1 MHGSGLLVMGLAG
14 LLLGVGS
21 VVLLLGSGREQR
33 QQVGRSL
40 AAVGGMRVGGLTAGA
55 PPAASF
61 TDRVLLPAVRR
72 LARLGA
78 RLSPSGAA
86 AKLQRRLD
94 LAGNPRGYDLQQLM
108 GAKALGLLVFAL
120 GGLWFGA
127 NGGPLRGLLFA
138 AAAGA
143 AGFFLPDLLLYNV
156 GTKRQQKVQDTL
168 PDALDLL
175 TISVEAGLGFDGA
188 LAQVARN
195 TDGPLAG
202 EFFRLLQEMQIG
214 KTRADAFRAMSG
226 RTEVAELRGFSSSIV
241 QADTLGIPIA
251 NVLRQQ
257 AAEMRLKRMQRAE
270 EKAMKVPVKILFPTV
285 LFILP
290 ALFVVVLGPG
300 AIAILKL
307 FGGS

>member
-1 MHGSGLLVMGLAG
+1 MSSDVLLVLGLSG

-21 VVLLLGSGREQR
+21 VVLLVSSARGQR
-33 QQVGRSL
+33 QAVGRSL
-40 AAVGGMRVGGLTAGA
+40 AAIGGMNVGGRALGPAA
-55 PPAASF
+55 PASF
-61 TDRVLLPAVRR
+61 TDRALLPAVRR
-72 LARLGA
+72 MATLGT

-94 LAGNPRGYDLQQLM
+94 LAGNPRGYDLQQVL
-108 GAKALGLLVFAL
+108 GAKGVGLVVLGI

-127 NGGPLRGLLFA
+127 SSSPARGLLFGLL
-138 AAAGA
+138 AGA
-143 AGFFLPDLLLYNV
+143 VGFFLPDVLLYNA
-156 GTKRQQKVQDTL
+156 GIKRQQKIQDTL

-214 KTRADAFRAMSG
+214 KTRADAFRAMSS
-226 RTEVAELRGFSSSIV
+226 RTEVAELRGFASSIV
-241 QADTLGIPIA
+241 QADTLGIPVA

-290 ALFVVVLGPG
+290 ALFIVILGPG
-300 AIAILKL
+300 AISIIRVL
-307 FGGS
+307 GGG